1 MQHSTSDMIL
11 GDVMSLFGAFFY
23 AIGNVL
29 QEKFLKNQR
38 DIYHY
43 LGWLG
48 VFGLIIASIEGYLYG

>member
-1 MQHSTSDMIL
+1 MIL
-11 GDVMSLFGAFFY
+11 GDVMSLLGAFFY

-48 VFGLIIASIEGYLYG
+48 VFGLIIATVEAYLYG